1 MKKQGNSYEEGKKIV
16 IAERDNIAALMEDGK
31 VSEFFINRG
40 EVLLGDVY
48 LATVENILP
57 SIDAA
62 FVNVGYDKMGF
73 LHAQDV
79 MGKGALQDKL
89 SPKQKL
95 VVQVTKEPTGHKG
108 TRVTTEMSLPGR
120 FLVLIP

>member
-1 MKKQGNSYEEGKKIV
+1 MKKQGNSHEEGKKIV

-62 FVNVGYDKMGF
+62 FVSVGYDEHHF
-73 LHAQDV
+73 LTQSAINT
-79 MGKGALQDKL
+79 L
-89 SPKQKL
+89 SRFDF
-95 VVQVTKEPTGHKG
+95 PT
-108 TRVTTEMSLPGR
+108 S
-120 FLVLIP
+120 VLSEEYNESCDLNVSQI